1 MICTQTYYKLP
12 YYSYTLYWY
21 VPSKSVC
28 VVHED
33 PISMYMY
40 TSIGRVVNV
49 VLFYTCYW
57 MYSSI
62 DGVVNVVLFYT
73 CYRMYSSID
82 GVVNVVLFYTYY
94 RNALILMSI
103 QVYVHIK
110 LKQSIVR
117 VKVSYTTVICVFS
130 LLSIKCN
137 IHTWFSEHVRYIT
150 YNLI

>member
-1 MICTQTYYKLP
+1 
-12 YYSYTLYWY
+12 

-40 TSIGRVVNV
+40 SSIGGVVNV

-73 CYRMYSSID
+73 CYR
-82 GVVNVVLFYTYY
+82 
-94 RNALILMSI
+94 NALILMSI

-110 LKQSIVR
+110 VKQSIVR
-117 VKVSYTTVICVFS
+117 VKVPYTTVICVFS

-137 IHTWFSEHVRYIT
+137 IHT
-150 YNLI
+150 